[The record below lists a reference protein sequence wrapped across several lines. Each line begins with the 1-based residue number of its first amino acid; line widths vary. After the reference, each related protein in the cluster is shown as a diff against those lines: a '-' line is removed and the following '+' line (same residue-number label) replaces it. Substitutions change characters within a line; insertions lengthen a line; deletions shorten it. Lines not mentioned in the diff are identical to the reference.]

1 MGGESEHGF
10 HPFEVSPAHLVYVGL
25 GFFIVIYASLS
36 LFIKEKLYLG
46 EAPLAAIFGIIV
58 GPAAINLFD
67 PSHWAENTTRA
78 PGGMIT
84 NEITLEVMRVTIAL
98 SVFAVGVELPRK
110 YLLRHWKSIMFLLG
124 PVMVWGWLVTA
135 AFIYLL
141 IPGLDFL
148 NSLVVAACVTP
159 TDPILAQAVIG
170 GPWAEKHVP
179 AHLRHMLACE
189 SGCNDGAAFPFLY
202 LALYLSLNR
211 ENTRYAI
218 GRWFYESWLYEII
231 FGTILGALIGWVAR
245 KALRFSER
253 HRLIDRESFVAQYVS
268 LAIASMGVN
277 VLLGS
282 DDLLAAF
289 ACGTA
294 FAWDG
299 WFTRQTED
307 SNFSNIVDL
316 LFNCA
321 AFIYIGALMPFG
333 AWVDTASTLSLW
345 RLFVLAIAVLLLKRI
360 PIIIALWKLI
370 PDIKTFREALFAGHF
385 GPIGVGAIFIAT
397 LGRTE
402 LPEEVND
409 PPQNSND
416 VLALTIQPI
425 VFFFV
430 LCSIAV
436 HGLTIPFF
444 AFSKGAHKI
453 TRTWSRHPSLAP
465 NGEPS
470 WMTRVRRF
478 GTKDST
484 ALRDSDT
491 GGGMAEIQR
500 ILASTRAAIG
510 KSGDDGENEK
520 AQDDVDETASPSAAS
535 GAASNSDNSDEITES
550 RRRADVDLEKGH
562 PAQPSSNGPSRPHTP
577 RQHVMFVSK
586 AEQDRAALGLEEA
599 KEAVDDVED
608 WEPMEHYDPT
618 CDWCG
623 DNTKEMRLYKRAL
636 AQARDAHQKRLLKKD
651 IPSHDEQQRQRTPTT
666 SRPHSR
672 SEERHAYDREH
683 QEEADLGEAPM
694 DREMI
699 TGEVSEDEED
709 EAVRKDKEGHPRGDK
724 PGGSSQKRDE
734 CSADARHRRWEERQ
748 AELDEACE
756 DTNDNEDAYP
766 RVRQWVEG
774 HKLVLEY
781 ELSRTSDA
789 QVEVIDLLDDERQR
803 ISDAENPSHLWKL
816 EHEKELDLLL
826 PDLRHRDWDYTN
838 SARNLIR
845 HHIPSLLKEARIKAK
860 KQAEKLKEKER
871 RRASGEV
878 TSGSETE
885 TEGAAAKKRRSRAS
899 SAGSSKGAAFQR
911 PGPGSRTTSDTVGG
925 VISSATAKLKSK
937 LGLGSSAEREEGADE
952 VVPDIG
958 AAEPQEP
965 PLRPPARG
973 QSSST
978 SVKKQDWAEHG
989 DGADY

>member
-1 MGGESEHGF
+1 MAGGTEEHHGF
-10 HPFEVSPAHLVYVGL
+10 HPFEVSPAHIVYVGL

-46 EAPLAAIFGIIV
+46 EAPLAAVFGIIV

-67 PSHWAENTTRA
+67 PSHWAANTTRA

-110 YLLRHWKSIMFLLG
+110 YLLRHWKSILFLLG
-124 PVMVWGWLVTA
+124 PVMVWGWLVTG

-148 NSLVVAACVTP
+148 DSLVVAACVTP

-202 LALYLSLNR
+202 LALYLTLNR
-211 ENTRYAI
+211 GNTGYAI

-231 FGTILGALIGWVAR
+231 FGTILGALIGFLAR

-321 AFIYIGALMPFG
+321 AFIYIGALMPFA
-333 AWVDTASTLSLW
+333 AWVDPESTLNLW

-402 LPEEVND
+402 LPEEIND
-409 PPQNSND
+409 PPQTSQD

-465 NGEPS
+465 GGEPS
-470 WMTRVRRF
+470 WMTRVKRF

-500 ILASTRAAIG
+500 ILASTRQAIG
-510 KSGDDGENEK
+510 KPMDSEEK
-520 AQDDVDETASPSAAS
+520 NTDEDAASPSAATGS
-535 GAASNSDNSDEITES
+535 GSSSSNS
-550 RRRADVDLEKGH
+550 ADAATAADTVRPDADIEKGEA
-562 PAQPSSNGPSRPHTP
+562 PPVRTPSALPSRPATP

-586 AEQDRAALGLEEA
+586 EEQDRAALGLDNKNVA
-599 KEAVDDVED
+599 IDDAED

-623 DNTKEMRLYKRAL
+623 ENTKEMRLYKRAL
-636 AQARDAHQKRLLKKD
+636 AQARDSHQSRLLKRD
-651 IPSHDEQQRQRTPTT
+651 TPS
-666 SRPHSR
+666 HSR
-672 SEERHAYDREH
+672 SGSYVQSREEAMKAYDEQH
-683 QEEADLGEAPM
+683 QREADLDEAPM

-699 TGEVSEDEED
+699 KGEVSEED
-709 EAVRKDKEGHPRGDK
+709 EDPEVRRDKEGHPS
-724 PGGSSQKRDE
+724 GSSARRKE
-734 CSADARHRRWEERQ
+734 EHSADARHRAWMEKQ
-748 AELDEACE
+748 AALDAACE
-756 DTNDNEDAYP
+756 DTQDDEDAYP

-781 ELSRTSDA
+781 ELSRTSDP
-789 QVEVIDLLDDERQR
+789 QVEVIDLTDDERER
-803 ISDAENPSHLWKL
+803 VSDAENPSHLWKL
-816 EHEKELDLLL
+816 EHERELDLLL
-826 PDLRHRDWDYTN
+826 PDKRHHDWDYTN

-845 HHIPSLLKEARIKAK
+845 HHIPSLLKEARAKAK
-860 KQAEKLKEKER
+860 KEAAELRER
-871 RRASGEV
+871 ERSTRSRPSSAASG
-878 TSGSETE
+878 TPRPSA
-885 TEGAAAKKRRSRAS
+885 EGGAGLLS
-899 SAGSSKGAAFQR
+899 SAA
-911 PGPGSRTTSDTVGG
+911 
-925 VISSATAKLKSK
+925 LKVKEK
-937 LGLGSSAEREEGADE
+937 LGLDKAPSDPASGSSS
-952 VVPDIG
+952 
-958 AAEPQEP
+958 AAPV
-965 PLRPPARG
+965 R
-973 QSSST
+973 
-978 SVKKQDWAEHG
+978 KQDWADYG